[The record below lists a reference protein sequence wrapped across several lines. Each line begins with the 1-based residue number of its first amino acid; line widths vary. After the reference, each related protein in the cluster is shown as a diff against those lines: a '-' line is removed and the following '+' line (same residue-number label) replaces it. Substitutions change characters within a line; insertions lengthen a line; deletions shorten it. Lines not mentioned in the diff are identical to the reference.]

1 MNARAAEPASG
12 APDTPQVRLHL
23 LGPQWMA
30 MAEEAFAGV
39 TQSPERYVAAGRWVA
54 AWLDRLRALPPGRAA
69 HLEPGS
75 QDDVEERDAAAA
87 AALLDAWD
95 SRESAD
101 SGAPVPLTAGER
113 AALTAAAFAIRYA
126 EVADW
131 LAARRRRRAMTAARS
146 AAGASA
152 NGPRWLVLDE
162 AGDPAGDPFI
172 TYRRLEV
179 DPETGSGV
187 LVETRP
193 DDRFTGVIH
202 QVRTALVDPNT
213 GELII
218 DDKSRS
224 WEFHSAGE
232 RESLVGRLRARD
244 FRDGGEDASRH

>member
-12 APDTPQVRLHL
+12 APDTPQVRLRL

-30 MAEEAFAGV
+30 MAEEAFGGV
-39 TQSPERYVAAGRWVA
+39 AQSPERYVAAGHWVA
-54 AWLDRLRALPPGRAA
+54 AWLDRLRALPPGLAA
-69 HLEPGS
+69 HPGPGS
-75 QDDVEERDAAAA
+75 QDDAEERDAAAA
-87 AALLDAWD
+87 AALLEAWD
-95 SRESAD
+95 RRDSAG

-131 LAARRRRRAMTAARS
+131 LAARRRRRAMAAARS
-146 AAGASA
+146 AADAPA
-152 NGPRWLVLDE
+152 TGPRWLVLDE
-162 AGDPAGDPFI
+162 AGDPSGDPFI

-202 QVRTALVDPNT
+202 LVRTALVDPNT

-218 DDKSRS
+218 DDNSKS
-224 WEFHSAGE
+224 WEFYSAEE
-232 RESLVGRLRARD
+232 RESLIGRLRD
-244 FRDGGEDASRH
+244 GEVRDGREDAP